1 MIGPAQGHCLR
12 AVFWVRENDH
22 KRIRMITDTE
32 GIVLRQFKTVNG
44 RTMLVI
50 FSRKFGK
57 ISVATNQTGGG
68 KNKSALAA
76 KPFTYGEYE
85 LYKGR
90 DIYNLN
96 SGRVIK
102 SYFDIG
108 DDLDKFMAASY
119 VLELTDK
126 ILMEEDPQPKLFVDL
141 SECLEAIEKR
151 NRKMDTLVLAYI
163 VKALDNTGT
172 MPELDSCACCGRP
185 RNGHKASWFSIDDGG
200 ILCRECASELDKSQE
215 YGDKSLIYPVDFDI
229 INILGYFRK
238 EPFSRFEKLALED
251 KLSDKLMD
259 ILKSY
264 MAYHLDIS
272 NLKSEFVPI
281 E

>member
-1 MIGPAQGHCLR
+1 
-12 AVFWVRENDH
+12 
-22 KRIRMITDTE
+22 MITDTE

-44 RTMLVI
+44 RTIIVI

-57 ISVATNQTGGG
+57 ISVATNLTGAG

-76 KPFTYGEYE
+76 RPFTYGEYE

-141 SECLEAIEKR
+141 AECLEAIEKR
-151 NRKMDTLVLAYI
+151 SRKMDTLVLAYI

-172 MPELDSCACCGRP
+172 MPELDYCASCGRP
-185 RNGHKASWFSIDDGG
+185 RNGHRAGWFSIEDGG
-200 ILCRECASELDKSQE
+200 ILCRECFEEAAKTQE
-215 YGDKSLIYPVDFDI
+215 YGDKTLIYPVNFDI
-229 INILGYFRK
+229 INILGYFRTQ
-238 EPFSRFEKLALED
+238 PFQRFEKLALDD
-251 KLSDKLMD
+251 KVSAELMD

-272 NLKSEFVPI
+272 NLKSEFNTMI
-281 E
+281 